1 MNKEIDNIDGLSGSD
16 MATVKE
22 LQLLNKERGIIQHEL
37 EVGKNKD
44 IEMLRGVDE
53 EIRQYLAANPQPMEM
68 KLPKYTWWQR
78 FKKALGL

>member
-1 MNKEIDNIDGLSGSD
+1 MNKEIDNTDGLSDGD

-22 LQLLNKERGIIQHEL
+22 LQLLNKERDIIRHEI
-37 EVGKNKD
+37 EVGKNKN
-44 IEMLRGVDE
+44 IEMLRGMDE
-53 EIRQYLAANPQPMEM
+53 EIRQYLAAHPQPMEM